1 MSEIR
6 FDDQVVIITGAG
18 NGLGRS
24 HALEFA
30 ACGANVVVND
40 FGGARDGTGG
50 SSAAAEAVVAE
61 IEAAGGGGKAIANGA
76 NVADRVQV
84 DALVKQSLDA
94 FGRIDVLVNNA
105 GILRDRSFGKMSGEE
120 WDAVVAVH
128 LTGSANCSLAV
139 WNQMKA
145 QNYGRIV
152 MTTSTSGIYGNFGQA
167 NYGAAKTGVW
177 GLMNTLHIEGAK
189 NHIHVNC
196 ISPTAATRMTEDV
209 IPPDAL
215 PLLDPKWVT
224 PAVVYLGSKEAPSRN
239 ILLAG
244 AGGYTVAKLMEA
256 EGVFFAENDRT
267 PEMIASHWSTI
278 TDMNGSVEH
287 LQGND
292 HVIKMVQKALAATA
306 ATAAISPDAE

>member
-1 MSEIR
+1 MAISFEN
-6 FDDQVVIITGAG
+6 QVVIVTGAG
-18 NGLGRS
+18 NGLGKS

-30 ACGANVVVND
+30 RLGAKVVVND

-61 IEAAGGGGKAIANGA
+61 VEAAGGTAIANGA
-76 NVADRVQV
+76 NVVDREQV
-84 DALVKQSLDA
+84 DAMVKQTLDA
-94 FGRIDVLVNNA
+94 YGRIDVLINNA
-105 GILRDRSFGKMSGEE
+105 GILRDRSFGKMTGEE

-128 LTGSANCSLAV
+128 LTGSANCTLAV
-139 WNQMKA
+139 WNIMKA

-189 NHIHVNC
+189 NNIHVNC

-209 IPPDAL
+209 IPPEAL
-215 PLLDPKWVT
+215 STLDPKWVT
-224 PAVVYLGSKEAPSRN
+224 PGVLFLASKEAPSRN

-256 EGVFFAENDRT
+256 EGIFLEENDRT
-267 PEMIASHWSTI
+267 PDAIAARWGEI
-278 TDMNGSVEH
+278 TDMTGAVEH
-287 LQGND
+287 MQGND
-292 HVIKMVQKALAATA
+292 HVMKMVQKAMKG
-306 ATAAISPDAE
+306 

>member
-6 FDDQVVIITGAG
+6 FDDQVVIVTGAG
-18 NGLGRS
+18 NGLGKS

-30 ACGANVVVND
+30 RRGAKVVVND

-61 IEAAGGGGKAIANGA
+61 IEAAGGTAIANGA
-76 NVADRVQV
+76 NVADRAQV
-84 DALVKQSLDA
+84 DTMVKQTLNA
-94 FGRIDVLVNNA
+94 FGRIDVLANNA

-120 WDAVVAVH
+120 WDAVIAVH
-128 LTGSANCSLAV
+128 LTGSANCALAV
-139 WNQMKA
+139 WNQMKE

-152 MTTSTSGIYGNFGQA
+152 MTTSTSGIYGNFGQT

-177 GLMNTLHIEGAK
+177 GMMNTLHIEGAK
-189 NHIHVNC
+189 NNIHVNC

-209 IPPDAL
+209 IPEDAL
-215 PLLDPKWVT
+215 KLLDPKWVT
-224 PAVVYLGSKEAPSRN
+224 PAVVYLASKDAPSRN

-256 EGVFFAENDRT
+256 EGVFFPEEDRT
-267 PEMIASHWSTI
+267 PEMIAKNWSGI
-278 TDMNGSVEH
+278 TDMEGAVEH

-292 HVIKMVQKALAATA
+292 HVMKMVQKALAGGE
-306 ATAAISPDAE
+306 SGES

>member
-1 MSEIR
+1 MSEIG
-6 FDDQVVIITGAG
+6 FNDQVVIITGAG
-18 NGLGRS
+18 NGLGKS

-30 ACGANVVVND
+30 RRGARVVVND

-50 SSAAAEAVVAE
+50 SSAAAEAVVDE
-61 IEAAGGGGKAIANGA
+61 IEAAGGTAIANGA
-76 NVADRVQV
+76 NVADRAQV
-84 DALVKQSLDA
+84 DAMVKQTLDA

-139 WNQMKA
+139 WNQMKE

-189 NHIHVNC
+189 NNIHVNC

-209 IPPDAL
+209 IPADAL
-215 PLLDPKWVT
+215 GLLDPKWVT
-224 PAVVYLGSKEAPSRN
+224 PAVVYLGSKDAPSRN

-256 EGVFFAENDRT
+256 EGVFFAEEDRT
-267 PEMIASHWSTI
+267 PEMIARNWSTI
-278 TDMNGSVEH
+278 TDMDGSVEH
-287 LQGND
+287 VQGND
-292 HVIKMVQKALAATA
+292 HVMKMVQKALAAA
-306 ATAAISPDAE
+306 ASASAG

>member
-18 NGLGRS
+18 NGLGKS

-30 ACGANVVVND
+30 RRDAKVVVND

-61 IEAAGGGGKAIANGA
+61 IEAAGGTAMANGA
-76 NVADRVQV
+76 NVADREQVNAMVKQTV
-84 DALVKQSLDA
+84 DAY
-94 FGRIDVLVNNA
+94 GRIDVLVNNA

-139 WNQMKA
+139 WNQMKE

-189 NHIHVNC
+189 NNIHVNC
-196 ISPTAATRMTEDV
+196 ISPTAASRMTEDV

-215 PLLDPKWVT
+215 KLLDPKWVT
-224 PAVVYLGSKEAPSRN
+224 PAVVYLGSREAPSRN

-244 AGGYTVAKLMEA
+244 AGGYTVTKLMEA
-256 EGVFFAENDRT
+256 DGVFLPEDQRT
-267 PEMIASHWSTI
+267 PEMIGQNWSTI
-278 TDMNGSVEH
+278 TDMDGAVEH

-292 HVIKMVQKALAATA
+292 HVMKMVQKALAG
-306 ATAAISPDAE
+306 

>member
-1 MSEIR
+1 MSEMR
-6 FDDQVVIITGAG
+6 FDDQGVLVTGAG
-18 NGLGRS
+18 NGLGKA

-30 ACGANVVVND
+30 RRGAKVVVND

-50 SSAAAEAVVAE
+50 SSEAAQAGVAE
-61 IEAAGGGGKAIANGA
+61 IEAAGGTGMANGA
-76 NVADRVQV
+76 NVADRDQVNAMVKLVV
-84 DALVKQSLDA
+84 DAY
-94 FGRIDVLVNNA
+94 GRIDVLVNNA

-120 WDAVVAVH
+120 WDAVIAVH

-139 WNQMKA
+139 WNQMKE

-189 NHIHVNC
+189 NNIHVNC

-209 IPPDAL
+209 IPPAAL
-215 PLLDPKWVT
+215 ELLDPKWVT
-224 PAVVYLGSKEAPSRN
+224 PAVVFLGSKEAPSRN

-256 EGVFFAENDRT
+256 EGVFLPEEQRTAEAIAEN
-267 PEMIASHWSTI
+267 WSAM
-278 TDMNGSVEH
+278 TDMDGAVEH

-292 HVIKMVQKALAATA
+292 HVMKMVQKAMAASA
-306 ATAAISPDAE
+306 S

>member
-6 FDDQVVIITGAG
+6 FDDQVVIVTGAG
-18 NGLGRS
+18 NGLGKA
-24 HALEFA
+24 HALAFA
-30 ACGANVVVND
+30 ARGARVVVND

-50 SSAAAEAVVAE
+50 SSAAAEAVVSE
-61 IEAAGGGGKAIANGA
+61 IMENGGEAMANGA
-76 NVADRVQV
+76 NVADRAQV
-84 DALVKQSLDA
+84 DAMVANTMDE
-94 FGRIDVLVNNA
+94 FGRIDVLINNA
-105 GILRDRSFGKMSGEE
+105 GILRDRSFGKMSEEE

-128 LTGSANCSLAV
+128 LKGTANCCMAV

-189 NHIHVNC
+189 NNIHVNC

-209 IPPDAL
+209 IPPEAL
-215 PLLDPKWVT
+215 SLLDPKWVT
-224 PAVVYLGSKEAPSRN
+224 PGVVYLGSKEAGSRN

-244 AGGYTVAKLMEA
+244 AGGYTIAKLMEA
-256 EGVFFAENDRT
+256 EGVFFGEPDRT
-267 PEMIASHWSTI
+267 PEMIASHWDEI
-278 TDMNGSVEH
+278 TDMSQAREM

-292 HVIKMVQKALAATA
+292 HVMKMVQKATA
-306 ATAAISPDAE
+306 GS

>member
-1 MSEIR
+1 MSDIR
-6 FDDQVVIITGAG
+6 FDDQVVIVTGAG
-18 NGLGRS
+18 NGLGKA

-30 ACGANVVVND
+30 RRGAKVVVND

-50 SSAAAEAVVAE
+50 SSEAAQAVVAE
-61 IEAAGGGGKAIANGA
+61 IEAAGGTGMANGA
-76 NVADRVQV
+76 NVADRDQVNAMVQQVV
-84 DALVKQSLDA
+84 DAY
-94 FGRIDVLVNNA
+94 GRIDVLVNNA

-120 WDAVVAVH
+120 WDAVIAVH

-139 WNQMKA
+139 WNQMKE

-189 NHIHVNC
+189 NNIHVNC

-209 IPPDAL
+209 IPPAAL
-215 PLLDPKWVT
+215 ELLDPKWVT
-224 PAVVYLGSKEAPSRN
+224 PAVVFLGSKEAPSRN

-256 EGVFFAENDRT
+256 EGVFLPEEQRTAEAIAEN
-267 PEMIASHWSTI
+267 WSAM
-278 TDMNGSVEH
+278 TDMDGAVEH

-292 HVIKMVQKALAATA
+292 HVMKMVQKAMAASA
-306 ATAAISPDAE
+306 S

>member
-1 MSEIR
+1 MAIR

-18 NGLGRS
+18 NGLGKS

-30 ACGANVVVND
+30 KLGAKVVVND
-40 FGGARDGTGG
+40 FGGDRHGMGG
-50 SSAAAEAVVAE
+50 SSEAAEAVVAE
-61 IEAAGGGGKAIANGA
+61 IKEAGGEAITNGA
-76 NVADRVQV
+76 DVSNRDQVAAMVQAAM
-84 DALVKQSLDA
+84 DEW
-94 FGRIDVLVNNA
+94 GRIDMLVNNA

-139 WNQMKA
+139 WNIMKE

-177 GLMNTLHIEGAK
+177 GMMNTLHIEGAK
-189 NHIHVNC
+189 NNIHVNC

-209 IPPDAL
+209 IPAEAL
-215 PLLDPKWVT
+215 AALDPKWVT
-224 PAVVYLGSKEAPSRN
+224 PAVLFLASKDAPSRN

-256 EGVFFAENDRT
+256 EGVFLPDDQRT
-267 PEMIASHWSTI
+267 PDAIAANWDKMVDMSNAREMLT
-278 TDMNGSVEH
+278 
-287 LQGND
+287 GND
-292 HVIKMVQKALAATA
+292 HVMKMVQKAMTG
-306 ATAAISPDAE
+306 

>member
-1 MSEIR
+1 MNEIR
-6 FDDQVVIITGAG
+6 FDNQVVIVTGAG
-18 NGLGRS
+18 NGLGKS

-30 ACGANVVVND
+30 RRGARVVVND

-61 IEAAGGGGKAIANGA
+61 IAAAGGEAIANGA
-76 NVADRVQV
+76 NVADRTQVQAMI
-84 DALVKQSLDA
+84 DQAMDA

-105 GILRDRSFGKMSGEE
+105 GILRDRSFGKMSHEE

-145 QNYGRIV
+145 QNYGRII

-177 GLMNTLHIEGAK
+177 GLMNVLHIEGAK
-189 NHIHVNC
+189 NSIHVNC
-196 ISPTAATRMTEDV
+196 IAPTAATRMTED
-209 IPPDAL
+209 IMPAEAFA
-215 PLLDPKWVT
+215 LLDPQWVT
-224 PAVVYLGSKEAPSRN
+224 PGVVYLGSRQAPSRN

-244 AGGYTVAKLMEA
+244 GGGYTVAKLMEA
-256 EGVFFAENDRT
+256 EGIYLPEADRT
-267 PEMIASHWSTI
+267 PEKIAENWQSV
-278 TDMNGSVEH
+278 TDMSQAQEITKGD
-287 LQGND
+287 D
-292 HVIKMVQKALAATA
+292 HVMKMVQKAMAG
-306 ATAAISPDAE
+306 